1 MAGSTTPV
9 RNQGSR
15 ADTWTIIVQLGSGA
29 GGMTNLGVWDKKTG
43 GDLDSD
49 EVKYYPGGMAAVEA
63 LGGRLNPTNLTLQRI
78 YDRVDDAQYITKL
91 FNGVGNEPVTVTQHA
106 MNLDGTLYGAKRVI
120 WTGVLKRVRYPD
132 VDSET
137 TGAALI
143 EIEVTVN
150 ASPTFA

>member
-1 MAGSTTPV
+1 MPGSTTPV
-9 RNQGSR
+9 RNQGTR
-15 ADTWTIIVQLGSGA
+15 ADTWTIIVQLGTGSGN
-29 GGMTNLGVWDKKTG
+29 MTNLGVWDKKTG

-49 EVKYYPGGMAAVEA
+49 EVKYYPGGMVGVEA

-78 YDRVDDAQYITKL
+78 YDRVDDAQYVNRL
-91 FNGVGNEPVTVTQHA
+91 FNGVGNESVTVTQHP
-106 MNLDGTLYGAKRVI
+106 MNLDGSLYGPKRVI
-120 WTGVLKRVRYPD
+120 WTVVLKRVRFPD